1 MRYPPENKS
10 NGEKFTRIADAR
22 ILYLTAPRLLGGRP
36 SSVIQYVKA
45 NEYER
50 GPIYFDLI
58 EYMRH
63 WIDDN

>member
-22 ILYLTAPRLLGGRP
+22 ILYLTAPRQTLME
-36 SSVIQYVKA
+36 YVKA